1 MSDVESGNVPM
12 VSEPLNEFGSS
23 WTEDKANMVFE
34 YAKAYL
40 TAMKNQRFQLLYFD
54 GFAGSGDVQ
63 LKDDKLMES
72 VALRVMGISEPRR
85 FDRYVMVELGKK
97 KATSLR
103 EKLNERFPDIKDRT
117 WVIEDD
123 CNAQLRNLSEY
134 LKANTYRRVLA
145 FLDPCGMQVDHAAV
159 ETLKDLHADVW
170 ILFPSGIGA
179 NRNLFRDVSKM
190 KPENF
195 KSVERILGITEQEI
209 RDHYYEPT
217 LFEEIT
223 DKRDGGIERTLE
235 LYRTKLQQL
244 FKHVSKTKEIRNS
257 AGGIM
262 YHLLMASQEPLAI
275 RIADHI
281 IKKYSGR
288 K

>member
-1 MSDVESGNVPM
+1 MSDVETGDPSLVN
-12 VSEPLNEFGSS
+12 EPLNEFGST
-23 WTEDKANMVFE
+23 WTEEKSTIVYE

-40 TAMKNQRFQLLYFD
+40 TAMKNQRFEMLYFD

-63 LKDDKLMES
+63 LKDDKLIES

-85 FDRYVMVELGKK
+85 FDRYVMVERGRK
-97 KATSLR
+97 KAANLR
-103 EKLNERFPDIKDRT
+103 ARLNERFPELQDRT

-123 CNAQLRNLSEY
+123 CNAQLRNLDEY
-134 LKANTYRRVLA
+134 LKADRFRRVLA
-145 FLDPCGMQVDHAAV
+145 FLDPCGMQVDHVAV
-159 ETLKDLHADVW
+159 QALKGLHADVW

-190 KPENF
+190 RPENF
-195 KSVERILGITEQEI
+195 KSVERILGITEEEI
-209 RDHYYEPT
+209 REQYYEPT
-217 LFEEIT
+217 LFEDIT
-223 DKRDGGIERTLE
+223 DKREGGIERTLE
-235 LYRTKLQQL
+235 LYRAKLQEL
-244 FKHVSKTKEIRNS
+244 FKHVSRTKEIRNS
-257 AGGIM
+257 GGGIM

>member
-1 MSDVESGNVPM
+1 MSDVDSGNVPM

-23 WTEDKANMVFE
+23 WTEEKAAIVVE
-34 YAKAYL
+34 YAQAYL
-40 TAMKNQRFQLLYFD
+40 TAMKNQRFELLYFD
-54 GFAGSGDVQ
+54 GFAGSGDVH
-63 LKDDKLMES
+63 LKDDTLMES
-72 VALRVMGISEPRR
+72 VALQVMALRKPQP
-85 FDRYVMVELGKK
+85 FHRYTLVEKSLK
-97 KATSLR
+97 KAESLW
-103 EKLNERFPDIKDRT
+103 EKVQGRFVAGSPTTMIAG
-117 WVIEDD
+117 D
-123 CNAQLRNLSEY
+123 CNAEILNLSEY
-134 LKANTYRRVLA
+134 LKENPYRRALA
-145 FLDPCGMQVDHAAV
+145 FLDPCGMHV
-159 ETLKDLHADVW
+159 EHKAMESLKGLHADVW

-235 LYRTKLQQL
+235 LYRIKLQQL
-244 FKHVSKTKEIRNS
+244 FKYVSKTKEIRNS

>member
-1 MSDVESGNVPM
+1 MSDEESGNRSL

-23 WTEDKANMVFE
+23 WTEEKAAMVFD

-63 LKDDKLMES
+63 LKDDTLMES
-72 VALRVMGISEPRR
+72 VALRVMGIAEPRR

-97 KATSLR
+97 KAASLR
-103 EKLNERFPDIKDRT
+103 DKLGERHSDLNDRT

-123 CNAQLRNLSEY
+123 CNAQLRNLSAY
-134 LKANTYRRVLA
+134 LQGNPYRRALA
-145 FLDPCGMQVDHAAV
+145 FLDPCGMQVEHSAV
-159 ETLKDLHADVW
+159 ETLKGLHADMW
-170 ILFPSGIGA
+170 ILFPSGIGV

-195 KSVERILGITEQEI
+195 KSVERILGITEAEI

-217 LFEEIT
+217 LFQEFP
-223 DKRDGGIERTLE
+223 DKRDDGIDRTLE

-244 FKHVSKTKEIRNS
+244 FKHVSKPKELRNS
-257 AGGIM
+257 GGGLM